1 MQTVKLGKTSTHG
14 FIMSTAPNQD
24 APITVTTGENPT
36 HSIIWM
42 HGLGADGHDF
52 EPLVPQL
59 IKPDWP
65 AIHFVFPNAPVR
77 PITINGGMPMRGWYD
92 IKGVRLEDKQDQEGV
107 QASVKQINALIDA
120 ELTKGVAAERIFLA
134 GFSQGGAIALATAL
148 QSTHALAGVIALS
161 TYLPLHE
168 QLLPPA
174 FDAKHTLDV
183 FMAHGTQDT
192 VVPASLGEMSRDA
205 LTQHGHH
212 VAWHTYPMAHQ
223 LCLPEVQDLQA
234 WLAKRLTV

>member
-1 MQTVKLGKTSTHG
+1 MN
-14 FIMSTAPNQD
+14 TAAKPD
-24 APITVTTGENPT
+24 APIEVLTGDKPT

-59 IKPDWP
+59 IEPQWP

-92 IKGVRLEDKQDQEGV
+92 IKGVRLEDKQDTEGV

-120 ELTKGVAAERIFLA
+120 ELANGIDANRTFLA

-148 QSTHALAGVIALS
+148 QSAHKLAGVIALS
-161 TYLPLHE
+161 TYLPIHE
-168 QLLPPA
+168 QLLPPTLE
-174 FDAKHTLDV
+174 AKHPLDV

-192 VVPASLGEMSRDA
+192 VVPAQLGEMSRDA
-205 LTQHGHH
+205 LNQHDHS

-223 LCLPEVQDLQA
+223 LCLPEVQDLKA
-234 WLAKRLTV
+234 WLGKRLAS